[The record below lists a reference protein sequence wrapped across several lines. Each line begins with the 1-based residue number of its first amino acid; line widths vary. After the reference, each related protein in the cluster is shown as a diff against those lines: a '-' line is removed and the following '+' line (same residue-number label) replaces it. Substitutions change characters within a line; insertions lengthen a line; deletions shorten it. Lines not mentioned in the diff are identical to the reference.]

1 MKVVD
6 RLEQHIAFGD
16 YSYLQPIQ
24 DPSIIGCYLKS
35 ILRYMEE
42 PLCTFEMYPLFKFLC
57 DEMQTAKSPYDS
69 IIKSL
74 QEVMI
79 QYPPVYRDTWRFVLT
94 FLSVIAD
101 SNPKLTAHNIATV
114 FSDILFRPTEYN
126 SADMVLWRL
135 FTNLLTLMITDHR
148 RIFEVVDMKLREEK
162 M

>member
-1 MKVVD
+1 
-6 RLEQHIAFGD
+6 
-16 YSYLQPIQ
+16 
-24 DPSIIGCYLKS
+24 
-35 ILRYMEE
+35 MEE

-57 DEMQTAKSPYDS
+57 DEMQTAKAPYDS

-148 RIFEVVDMKLREEK
+148 RIFEVVDMKLKEEK
-162 M
+162 MQAQRDTLEVEEEKKSKDDEMLQRLAREREEMEEMEL